1 MQEIIKLITM
11 RNKFLQM
18 FLLLVLSLMA
28 YQANAQKDMQSDYY
42 NYEVTSIGVGQ
53 DGTKI
58 LLVTVEAKKID
69 DGIELAKRNAIAACL
84 FKGVE
89 ASGQTEKIPA
99 LVPQGITGENQ
110 EFFNDFLKL
119 KDKKSGGKY
128 LRFVTRTGN
137 QKAEKN
143 NKNYK
148 VSLEVQVSYNAL
160 RDYMVSEGMAKS
172 LNFLF

>member
-1 MQEIIKLITM
+1 MKS
-11 RNKFLQM
+11 KFLQM
-18 FLLLVLSLMA
+18 ISLLVLSLMTI
-28 YQANAQKDMQSDYY
+28 QVNAQKNMQSDYY

-58 LLVTVEAKKID
+58 LVVTVEAKKIE
-69 DGIELAKRNAIAACL
+69 DGIELAKRNAVAACL

-89 ASGQTEKIPA
+89 ASGSTEKIPA
-99 LVPQGITGENQ
+99 IVPQGITSENQ
-110 EFFNDFLKL
+110 EFFDDFLML
-119 KDKKSGGKY
+119 KNKKNGGSY

-137 QKAEKN
+137 QEAEKS
-143 NKNYK
+143 NKNYR

-160 RDYMVSEGMAKS
+160 RDYMVSAGMAKS

>member
-1 MQEIIKLITM
+1 MRSRLLSISLLLILSLITFHAKSQDI
-11 RNKFLQM
+11 NT
-18 FLLLVLSLMA
+18 
-28 YQANAQKDMQSDYY
+28 DYY

-58 LLVTVEAKKID
+58 LTICVNAKKID
-69 DGIELAKRNAIAACL
+69 DGVELAKRNAVAACL

-99 LVPQGITGENQ
+99 IVPQGITNENQ
-110 EFFNDFLKL
+110 EFFDDFLQL
-119 KDKKSGGKY
+119 KDKKGGGKY
-128 LRFVTRTGN
+128 LRFVAKTGN
-137 QKAEKN
+137 QFSEKN
-143 NKNYK
+143 NKYYK

-160 RDYMVSEGMAKS
+160 RDYMISEGMAKS

>member
-1 MQEIIKLITM
+1 MKSL
-11 RNKFLQM
+11 FLQM
-18 FLLLVLSLMA
+18 VSLLILSFMTF
-28 YQANAQKDMQSDYY
+28 QANAQEDMQSDYH

-53 DGTKI
+53 DGTKV
-58 LLVTVEAKKID
+58 LVVTVEAKKIE
-69 DGIELAKRNAIAACL
+69 DGIELAKRDAIAACL

-89 ASGQTEKIPA
+89 ASGRAEKIPA
-99 LVPQGITGENQ
+99 IVPQGITSENQ
-110 EFFNDFLKL
+110 EFFDDFLKL

-137 QKAEKN
+137 QEAEKN
-143 NKNYK
+143 NKNYR

-160 RDYMVSEGMAKS
+160 RDYMISEGKAKN